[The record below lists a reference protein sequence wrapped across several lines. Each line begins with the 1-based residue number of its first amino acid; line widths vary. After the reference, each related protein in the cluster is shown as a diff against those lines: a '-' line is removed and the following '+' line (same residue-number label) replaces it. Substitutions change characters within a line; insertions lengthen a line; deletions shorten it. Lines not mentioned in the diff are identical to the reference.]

1 MEELINSSISQW
13 LQPVLIMRSMYTYW
27 SVKLYKINQVKE
39 VPCRALS
46 ILWSHPCVCVR
57 VYMFILRKRSG
68 RIALISLVSG
78 ECKTVGDIHIF
89 LFCIS
94 LLLHFSRMRML
105 PSIKEM
111 TINLVGKY
119 YFRGYI
125 RKSSELLLYT
135 RRLSVGSYL
144 VSSVMLLI

>member
-1 MEELINSSISQW
+1 MITS
-13 LQPVLIMRSMYTYW
+13 
-27 SVKLYKINQVKE
+27 
-39 VPCRALS
+39 
-46 ILWSHPCVCVR
+46 VCVH

-68 RIALISLVSG
+68 RIVLISLVSG

-94 LLLHFSRMRML
+94 LPLHFSRMRML

-119 YFRGYI
+119 YFGGYI
-125 RKSSELLLYT
+125 WKSAELLLYM

-144 VSSVMLLI
+144 VSSVMLFI